1 MQLPPDEIRL
11 VLAPGLRWRVFVD
24 GIVVY
29 VAETG
34 ETHLLP
40 AGYGE
45 LMPAFQDPVT
55 AGQAN
60 RAEPTYRVSTASL
73 AAIPEAAIQQLVAL
87 RIFDRIDN

>member
-24 GIVVY
+24 GVVVY
-29 VAETG
+29 VAETC

-40 AGYGE
+40 AE
-45 LMPAFQDPVT
+45 FARFMPALQGPMKAV
-55 AGQAN
+55 GAN
-60 RAEPTYRVSTASL
+60 GAEPPNRVPTASL

-87 RIFDRIDN
+87 RIFDRLDN